1 MSIITPKSYSPQGSF
16 KLDSSIS
23 RKLKFL
29 SLVLPVNQSF
39 LLATKPTERGLKRSA
54 VNDFSISGI
63 RQLRQPRGV
72 DKPLV
77 TRLDRLASN
86 LADYKILRLEYPQT
100 IEKAEKLIE
109 QLSSGALENNWCW
122 QNPLV
127 NITFEHEIVLE
138 WWNKSKKI
146 TIYVSEEAI
155 DYIKVWGAD
164 MDDEMAEGS
173 INLNDDLTDLSQW
186 ISS

>member
-1 MSIITPKSYSPQGSF
+1 MSSVTTKSYFPQGGFKPSISLDHPKSSQNISKSTYEQF
-16 KLDSSIS
+16 DHSIS
-23 RKLKFL
+23 EKLKH
-29 SLVLPVNQSF
+29 SNS
-39 LLATKPTERGLKRSA
+39 TKRGLRVSPS
-54 VNDFSISGI
+54 NS
-63 RQLRQPRGV
+63 QPRGV

-109 QLSSGALENNWCW
+109 QLRSGALENKWCW
-122 QNPLV
+122 QDPLV

-146 TIYVSEEAI
+146 TVYVSEEAI

>member
-1 MSIITPKSYSPQGSF
+1 MSSVTTKFYFPQGSF
-16 KLDSSIS
+16 KPSIS
-23 RKLKFL
+23 LDHPKSSQDISNSTYEQFDHSISERLKY
-29 SLVLPVNQSF
+29 SNSN
-39 LLATKPTERGLKRSA
+39 KRGLRRSLS
-54 VNDFSISGI
+54 NNS
-63 RQLRQPRGV
+63 QPKNV

-109 QLSSGALENNWCW
+109 QLSSGALENNWCS
-122 QNPLV
+122 QDPLV
-127 NITFEHEIVLE
+127 NITFENEIVLE

>member
-1 MSIITPKSYSPQGSF
+1 MSSVTTKFYFPQGSF
-16 KLDSSIS
+16 KPSIS
-23 RKLKFL
+23 LCYPK
-29 SLVLPVNQSF
+29 SSQ
-39 LLATKPTERGLKRSA
+39 
-54 VNDFSISGI
+54 DFSKSTHEQFDHSISERLKYSNSTKRGS
-63 RQLRQPRGV
+63 RRSLSNSKLRGV

-109 QLSSGALENNWCW
+109 QLSSGALENHWCW
-122 QNPLV
+122 QDSLV

-173 INLNDDLTDLSQW
+173 INLNDDLTHLSQW